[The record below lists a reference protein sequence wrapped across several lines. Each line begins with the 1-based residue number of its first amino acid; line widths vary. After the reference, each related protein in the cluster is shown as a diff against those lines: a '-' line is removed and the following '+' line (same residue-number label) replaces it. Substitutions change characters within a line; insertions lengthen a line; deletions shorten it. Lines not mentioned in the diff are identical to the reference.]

1 MAVQPIPKGYHSVNA
16 VLIVPDGAGRK
27 AIEFYKSVFGAT
39 ESVFMADTEGRLM
52 HAEIKIGDSIVM
64 LSDEFPQGHTRS
76 PQNLGGTTT
85 SLFLYVPDV
94 DAAFRRA
101 VEAGATV
108 AMPLADMFWGDRFG
122 TVADP
127 FGHLWGLA
135 THKEDVS
142 PEELKKRAQAAMA
155 AMAKGQK

>member
-1 MAVQPIPKGYHSVNA
+1 MVKPIPDGYHTVTPYITVRN
-16 VLIVPDGAGRK
+16 GAE
-27 AIEFYKSVFGAT
+27 AIEFYKRAFGAQET
-39 ESVFMADTEGRLM
+39 ERITGPDNKSVM
-52 HAEIKIGDSIVM
+52 HAELKVGDSIIM

-76 PQNLGGTTT
+76 PQGLEGTTA
-85 SLFLYVPDV
+85 SLFLYVADV
-94 DAAFRRA
+94 DAAFKRA
-101 VEAGATV
+101 LDAGATV

-127 FGHLWGLA
+127 FGHMWGLA
-135 THKEDVS
+135 THKEDVP